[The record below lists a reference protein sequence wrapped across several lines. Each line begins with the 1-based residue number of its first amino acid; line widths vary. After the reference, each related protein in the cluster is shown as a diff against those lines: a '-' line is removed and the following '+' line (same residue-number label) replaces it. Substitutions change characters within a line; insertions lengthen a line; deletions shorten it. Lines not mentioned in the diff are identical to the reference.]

1 MAKYEGTIRGGR
13 IPAAEAGDA
22 TAWQLP
28 TVTSDKVF
36 KLASGGARK
45 RIPAEAFGPT
55 ATPAA
60 GDAGVSPRDRRQQVI
75 SADAIARAKQ
85 PRPAKASGAD
95 PVTQDVD
102 DQPASSSLTADANS
116 APVTPPAQP
125 AEAPPSVDHEPAATA
140 NLGYLAGVEQG
151 KKDGFSEG
159 QQAGLEAGQQAGKVA
174 GEAAARAAFETEI
187 SAQREVIKALL
198 AGFDAPLAELRAQME
213 QMLVPLVTQISEAVI
228 LGELKQHPEQVRGIV
243 SAGLQAMPHGSSG
256 LQISVNPQVV
266 EFVRD
271 RLALEDQPVELLE
284 DAKLAVGSCRI
295 HSAQT
300 NIDNSLSRNLR
311 RCLSQAFK
319 EEPGADAVIDEI
331 SEPGLQRASE
341 TLFDA

>member
-1 MAKYEGTIRGGR
+1 MAKHKGTTRGGR
-13 IPAAEAGDA
+13 IPAAQAGEA
-22 TAWQLP
+22 TVWQLP

-45 RIPAEAFGPT
+45 RIPAAAFGLT

-60 GDAGVSPRDRRQQVI
+60 GNAAVSPRGRKQQVI

-85 PRPAKASGAD
+85 SRPAKVSGAD

-102 DQPASSSLTADANS
+102 DQPSSHSLTADAHS
-116 APVTPPAQP
+116 APVIPPAQP
-125 AEAPPSVDHEPAATA
+125 EVTPSVDHEPAATA
-140 NLGYLAGVEQG
+140 SLGYLAGVEQG

-174 GEAAARAAFETEI
+174 GEAAARAAFEKEI
-187 SAQREVIKALL
+187 SSQREVIKAMLT
-198 AGFDAPLAELRAQME
+198 GFDAPLAELRAQME

-243 SAGLQAMPHGSSG
+243 SAGLQAMPHGSSR
-256 LQISVNPQVV
+256 LQISVHPQVI

-271 RLALEDQPVELLE
+271 RLALEDQLVELLE

-331 SEPGLQRASE
+331 SESDLQRASE
-341 TLFDA
+341 ILFDA

>member
-1 MAKYEGTIRGGR
+1 MAKHEGTIRGGR
-13 IPAAEAGDA
+13 IPAAQAGDA
-22 TAWQLP
+22 KAWQPP

-45 RIPAEAFGPT
+45 RIPAAAFGST

-60 GDAGVSPRDRRQQVI
+60 GDAGVSRRDRKQQVI

-85 PRPAKASGAD
+85 PRPAKAPGAD

-102 DQPASSSLTADANS
+102 DQPPSNSVTADAHS
-116 APVTPPAQP
+116 APVAPPVQP
-125 AEAPPSVDHEPAATA
+125 EVTPSVDHEPAATA
-140 NLGYLAGVEQG
+140 SLGYLAGVEQG

-174 GEAAARAAFETEI
+174 GEAAAHAAFEKEI
-187 SAQREVIKALL
+187 SSQREVIKALL
-198 AGFDAPLAELRAQME
+198 TGFDAPLAELRKQME

-243 SAGLQAMPHGSSG
+243 SAGLQAMPHGSSR
-256 LQISVNPQVV
+256 LQISVHPQVV

-331 SEPGLQRASE
+331 SEGDLQRASE

>member
-36 KLASGGARK
+36 KLASGGAQK
-45 RIPAEAFGPT
+45 RMPAAAFGPT
-55 ATPAA
+55 AKPAA
-60 GDAGVSPRDRRQQVI
+60 GDAAVSPRDRRQQVI
-75 SADAIARAKQ
+75 SADAIARARQ
-85 PRPAKASGAD
+85 PRPAKALGAD
-95 PVTQDVD
+95 PVTQDLD
-102 DQPASSSLTADANS
+102 DQPPSNSLTADAHS
-116 APVTPPAQP
+116 VSVTPPAQP
-125 AEAPPSVDHEPAATA
+125 EASPSVDHEPAATA
-140 NLGYLAGVEQG
+140 SLGYLAGIEQG

-159 QQAGLEAGQQAGKVA
+159 QQAGLEAGQQAGKVD
-174 GEAAARAAFETEI
+174 GEAAARAEFEEEI
-187 SAQREVIKALL
+187 SSQREVIKALL
-198 AGFDAPLAELRAQME
+198 TGFDAPLAELRKQME

-319 EEPGADAVIDEI
+319 EEPGAEAVIDEI
-331 SEPGLQRASE
+331 SESDLQRASE

>member
-1 MAKYEGTIRGGR
+1 MAKYEGTIRSGR
-13 IPAAEAGDA
+13 IPAAQAGDA
-22 TAWQLP
+22 KAWQLP

-45 RIPAEAFGPT
+45 RIPAAAFGPT
-55 ATPAA
+55 ATPGA
-60 GDAGVSPRDRRQQVI
+60 GDAAVSPRDRKQQVI
-75 SADAIARAKQ
+75 SAEAIARAKQ
-85 PRPAKASGAD
+85 PRPAKALGAD
-95 PVTQDVD
+95 PVTQEDD
-102 DQPASSSLTADANS
+102 DQPPSNSLTAEANTV
-116 APVTPPAQP
+116 PVTPPVEP
-125 AEAPPSVDHEPAATA
+125 EAPPSVDHEPAATA
-140 NLGYLAGVEQG
+140 SVGYLAGVEQG

-159 QQAGLEAGQQAGKVA
+159 QQAGLDAGKEAGKVA
-174 GEAAARAAFETEI
+174 GEAAARAAFEKEI
-187 SAQREVIKALL
+187 VSQRDVIKALV
-198 AGFDAPLAELRAQME
+198 AGFDAPLDELRKQME
-213 QMLVPLVTQISEAVI
+213 HMLVPLVTQISEAVI

-243 SAGLQAMPHGSSG
+243 SAGLQAMPHGSSR
-256 LQISVNPQVV
+256 LQISVHPQVV

-331 SEPGLQRASE
+331 SESDLQRASE

>member
-1 MAKYEGTIRGGR
+1 MAKYDGTIRGGR
-13 IPAAEAGDA
+13 IPAAQAGEA

-36 KLASGGARK
+36 KLASGGTHK
-45 RIPAEAFGPT
+45 RIPAAVFGPT
-55 ATPAA
+55 AAD
-60 GDAGVSPRDRRQQVI
+60 DAGVSPRDRRQQVI

-85 PRPAKASGAD
+85 PRPAKALGAD
-95 PVTQDVD
+95 PVTPDVD
-102 DQPASSSLTADANS
+102 DQPPSDSLTADANS
-116 APVTPPAQP
+116 VPVTPPAQP
-125 AEAPPSVDHEPAATA
+125 EVAPSVDHEPAAAA

-159 QQAGLEAGQQAGKVA
+159 QQAGFEAGQQAGEVA

-187 SAQREVIKALL
+187 SSQREVIKALL
-198 AGFDAPLAELRAQME
+198 TGFDAPLAELRAQME

-228 LGELKQHPEQVRGIV
+228 LGELKQYPEQVRGIV
-243 SAGLQAMPHGSSG
+243 SAGLQAMPHGSSR
-256 LQISVNPQVV
+256 LQVSVHPDVV

-271 RLALEDQPVELLE
+271 RLALEDQSVELLE

-331 SEPGLQRASE
+331 SEPDLQRASE